1 MLQNDFSFELF
12 KLQGHVLCCV
22 GMACYN
28 CCMLDIFV
36 QLLVFEHQCIPAVF
50 ISHIASS
57 DFVLL
62 KWPLVVELLL
72 AHSVTALTV
81 LPKKQT
87 KKTTTKNKLH

>member
-12 KLQGHVLCCV
+12 KLQSHVLCCV
-22 GMACYN
+22 SMA
-28 CCMLDIFV
+28 CCMLDMFV

-62 KWPLVVELLL
+62 KWSLVVGLLL
-72 AHSVTALTV
+72 AHSVTAVTV
-81 LPKKQT
+81 LQ
-87 KKTTTKNKLH
+87 